1 MPERHRFMKGL
12 FAWIGYSQKAV
23 TYHRDPRYAGQTNW
37 NYWRLW
43 NFAIEGLTSFSIA
56 PIKISTYLGLFVAL
70 CTFMYAVFVFFK
82 ALFYGDPVRGYPS
95 LMLAILFLGGIQLI
109 AIGMIGEYVGRI
121 FNETKRR
128 PLYIIKNYI
137 PSNFEKDNLS

>member
-1 MPERHRFMKGL
+1 MKGL

-23 TYHRDPRYAGQTNW
+23 PYHRDPRYAGQTSW

-43 NFAIEGLTSFSIA
+43 NFAIEGITSFSIA

-70 CTFMYAVFVFFK
+70 CTFMYAVFVFLK

-109 AIGMIGEYVGRI
+109 AMGMIGEYVGRI

-128 PLYIIKNYI
+128 PLYLIKNYI
-137 PSNFEKDNLS
+137 PSHFEKDNPS